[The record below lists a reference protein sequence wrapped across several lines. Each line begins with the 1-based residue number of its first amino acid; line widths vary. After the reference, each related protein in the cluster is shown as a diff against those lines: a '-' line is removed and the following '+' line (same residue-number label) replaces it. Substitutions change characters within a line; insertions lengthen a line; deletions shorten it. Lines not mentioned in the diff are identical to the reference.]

1 MAILFV
7 ASEAFEL
14 KPLGQRL
21 TGCRPLKWPLD
32 YAEEG
37 VWEGRRFLLAANGAG
52 PKLASHCV
60 EVALRATAMAELS
73 SSKLEAVV
81 STGLCGAL
89 ETAVHERDILIASKI
104 LAIDDGKEFECRAVD
119 CGTSYYTQGCIVST
133 NRVASNSTEKKKLAG
148 TGAIGVEMEAAGV
161 AQRTATA
168 GLPFCCIKVVTDI
181 LDEELV
187 MDFNK
192 MRTTDGRF
200 SRGKIVS
207 YALTHPGIMPRIFQ
221 LKRRSETAADAL
233 GAFLAGCRFQF
244 SEPPAGEQ
252 QQ

>member
-7 ASEAFEL
+7 ASEGFEL

-52 PKLASHCV
+52 PKLASRCV
-60 EVALRATAMAELS
+60 EVALRATSMAELS
-73 SSKLEAVV
+73 ASKLEAVV
-81 STGLCGAL
+81 STGLCGGLESAL
-89 ETAVHERDILIASKI
+89 HERDILVASKI
-104 LAIDDGKEFECRAVD
+104 LAADDGTEFECRAVD
-119 CGTSYYTQGCIVST
+119 CSASYTPGPIVST
-133 NRVASNSTEKKKLAG
+133 NRVASNSIEKKQLAE
-148 TGAIGVEMEAAGV
+148 TGAAGVEMEAAGV
-161 AQRTATA
+161 AKRTAMA
-168 GLPFCCIKVVTDI
+168 GLPFCCIKVVTDT

-187 MDFNK
+187 MDFNT

-207 YALTHPGIMPRIFQ
+207 YALTHPGVLPRLFQ
-221 LKRRSETAADAL
+221 LKRRSEDAADAL
-233 GAFLAGCRFQF
+233 GAFLASCRFQF
-244 SEPPAGEQ
+244 SEPPAGDQ